1 MAAVAGRLCEEVLS
15 QPKGD
20 EWSIEFGLV
29 ALSLPAASV
38 HNEPGFSEFLRRK
51 VSARDVR
58 SESQWVHALL
68 DLLGAQGCLTL
79 SDDQILSVDGLSRL
93 HGRFANWWYRRYYGH
108 PIWKRL
114 RADLSRE
121 LFAHWAKRTYFLSK
135 SAGAT
140 ASRSVVSSLRPAVR
154 SAFLK
159 SAIEEYTHHHSF
171 YALQPLLTT
180 IGHPEVA
187 EQGPTPGC
195 VAFDDQMLSIA
206 GHDDLA
212 HVFVALFQERTAE
225 FSDKANEFYD
235 HVEKQL
241 AIAGALTGWRTHISY
256 DHSHGH
262 ASDLDALLGEF
273 GGMSVDATSRS
284 VRQACAT
291 IDFLVE
297 SLDEMDQFQWLVP
310 TGSSSDRLR
319 KDVLGG
325 LGYLLVAAMSHS
337 VEHPALLVA
346 FGRMLEMLT
355 RRHPVQEPQPPTWLG
370 ALAIVNRLEHVTAQ
384 PDRFAYALVS
394 LLPQLGEQGLIR
406 GLASL
411 LQAPPPATSR
421 QDASY
426 LRHAIAAWDRPIH
439 CFQALHSHI

>member
-1 MAAVAGRLCEEVLS
+1 MAAVAGRLCDEVLS
-15 QPKGD
+15 QPEGD
-20 EWSIEFGLV
+20 VWSLEFGLV

-38 HNEPGFSEFLRRK
+38 HNEPGFSAFLRRE
-51 VSARDVR
+51 VSAHDVR
-58 SESQWVHALL
+58 FESQWIHALL

-79 SDDQILSVDGLSRL
+79 SDDQILSVDGLSQL
-93 HGRFANWWYRRYYGH
+93 HGRFSNWWYRRYYGH

-114 RADLSRE
+114 RAELSRK

-140 ASRSVVSSLRPAVR
+140 ASRSVVSSSRPAVR
-154 SAFLK
+154 AAFLK
-159 SAIEEYTHHHSF
+159 SAIEEYTHHQAF
-171 YALQPLLTT
+171 YALQPLLTS
-180 IGHPEVA
+180 IGHSEIA

-235 HVEKQL
+235 HVETQL
-241 AIAGALTGWRTHISY
+241 DIAGALAGWRTHISY

-262 ASDLDALLGEF
+262 ASDLDALLEEF
-273 GGMSVDATSRS
+273 GGMSVDAISRS
-284 VRQACAT
+284 VGQACAT

-297 SLDEMDQFQWLVP
+297 SLDEMEQFHRLVP

-319 KDVLGG
+319 KDVLDR

-355 RRHPVQEPQPPTWLG
+355 RRHPVQESQPPTWLG
-370 ALAIVNRLEHVTAQ
+370 ALAIVNRLEHVSAQ
-384 PDRFAYALVS
+384 PDRFANALMC
-394 LLPQLGEQGLIR
+394 LLPELGEQGLVR

-411 LQAPPPATSR
+411 LQANPPATSL

-439 CFQALHSHI
+439 CFQAVHSSI